1 MKRRRLTALQ
11 RTRVFDARGGVCHLC
26 TRKIAVG
33 EKWHIDH
40 IKPLWLGGED
50 VGSNMAPVHTECHV
64 EKTGDEHTVRAKG
77 DRVRARHLGI
87 KKPSKWKWPSRKM
100 GARR

>member
-1 MKRRRLTALQ
+1 MRRNRTALQ
-11 RTRVFDARGGVCHLC
+11 RTRIFDAQGGICHIC
-26 TRKIAVG
+26 ERKIAVG
-33 EKWHIDH
+33 EKWQLDH

-50 VGSNMAPVHTECHV
+50 TDWNTAPAHVDCHAG
-64 EKTGDEHTVRAKG
+64 KTGDEHTVRAKG

-87 KKPSKWKWPSRKM
+87 KKPKKWKWPSRKI